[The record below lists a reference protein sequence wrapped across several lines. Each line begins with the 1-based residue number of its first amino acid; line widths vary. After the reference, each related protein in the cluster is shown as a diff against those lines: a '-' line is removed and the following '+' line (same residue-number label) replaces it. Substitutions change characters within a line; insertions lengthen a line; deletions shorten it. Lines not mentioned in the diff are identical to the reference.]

1 LKQRQ
6 GTVLHEAAPI
16 KNLIQRFAYLFLV
29 LAAFAVMLVGKA
41 DTLLLEKVRANV
53 TDAVAPILTIL
64 SRPAAT
70 VSNIVDKGQEIISLR
85 EENARLREENAR
97 LLQWQA
103 VARRLNVENRELR
116 DINRFNPA
124 GAIKFVSARVIADTG
139 GTFAHSLVLSAGK
152 RQGVRKGQAVITGD
166 GLVGRIAGVG
176 RNSSRVLLIT
186 DLNSRIPVVI
196 ESSRARAILAGDN
209 VDRPKLIHLPPGAS
223 ISPGDRIVT
232 SGHGGALPW
241 GLPVGTVASVSDE
254 GIAVQPFVER
264 GRLEYVRA
272 VDFGLDG
279 IVKTLPDTATKSGKA
294 SDSGKSKGK

>member
-16 KNLIQRFAYLFLV
+16 KNLVQRFAYLFLV
-29 LAAFAVMLVGKA
+29 LAAFAVMLIGKA
-41 DTLLLEKVRANV
+41 DTVLLEKVRANI
-53 TDAVAPILTIL
+53 TDVVAPVLTVL

-70 VSNIVDKGQEIISLR
+70 LSNIVDKGQEVIALR

-97 LLQWQA
+97 LLQWQT
-103 VARRLNVENRELR
+103 VARRLDVENRELR
-116 DINRFNPA
+116 SIGHFNPA
-124 GAIKFVSARVIADTG
+124 GAIKYISARVIADTG
-139 GTFAHSLVLSAGK
+139 GTFAHSLVLSAGT
-152 RQGVRKGQAVITGD
+152 RQGVGKGQAVITGD
-166 GLVGRIAGVG
+166 GLVGRIASVG
-176 RNSSRVLLIT
+176 RSSSRVLLIT

-254 GIAVQPFVER
+254 GITVQPFVER

-279 IVKTLPDTATKSGKA
+279 IINFSPAEKATDGKKA
-294 SDSGKSKGK
+294 KGN